1 MSEDVRGRLEGLL
14 HQRQPAA
21 PCTLS
26 TGRGARTVCA
36 RRTREPEVAE
46 ATRPQH
52 WRDGGGGE
60 GGGGAGERTSAAYQT
75 EREEEKEEKEE
86 RGGERRCSAD
96 RVLKSWRE
104 RPSQ

>member
-1 MSEDVRGRLEGLL
+1 MFEDVRGRLEGLL

-52 WRDGGGGE
+52 WRDGGGARGE
-60 GGGGAGERTSAAYQT
+60 AEPGSERALPTK
-75 EREEEKEEKEE
+75 R
-86 RGGERRCSAD
+86 RERRRRRRGEESDAA
-96 RVLKSWRE
+96 RRIES
-104 RPSQ
+104 